1 MNYHY
6 SIVIQWSD
14 DDNAFLVHLPEF
26 PSQHFVTHGSTYD
39 EALQNGLEVIEL
51 LVESYE
57 EEELAT
63 NAKYQSRIH
72 SYDSP
77 VECNR
82 GFNNR

>member
-26 PSQHFVTHGSTYD
+26 PSQHFVTHGATYD

-57 EEELAT
+57 EEGRALPRPRSTVVSLQA
-63 NAKYQSRIH
+63 A
-72 SYDSP
+72 
-77 VECNR
+77 
-82 GFNNR
+82 

>member
-14 DDNAFLVHLPEF
+14 NDNAFLVHLPEF
-26 PSQHFVTHGSTYD
+26 PSQHFVTHGATYD

-57 EEELAT
+57 EEGRALP
-63 NAKYQSRIH
+63 KPR
-72 SYDSP
+72 SP
-77 VECNR
+77 V
-82 GFNNR
+82 FSLQAA